1 MTTLY
6 TKPGC
11 VQCTALAR
19 SMTRAGIDFDIVD
32 ISEDREAFD
41 LVVGMGF
48 RQVPVVVADGI
59 DPFSGFNPA
68 KVEELAQVSAAPS
81 P

>member
-19 SMTRAGIDFDIVD
+19 SMTRAGIEFDIVD
-32 ISEDREAFD
+32 ISEDQDAFD
-41 LVVGMGF
+41 LVVGLGF
-48 RQVPVVVADGI
+48 RQVPVVIADGI